1 MPETKKNKGGR
12 PKKGIDFEVLSEL
25 CRLHCTGEECASV
38 LKVDYDTLN
47 KRIQE
52 KYGFGFSDYYKKQSG
67 SGKVSLRRAQWRS
80 ALEGNVAMMIWLGKQ
95 YLGQT
100 EKTEMSHNGGMPVR
114 IIDDIPEGA

>member
-1 MPETKKNKGGR
+1 M
-12 PKKGIDFEVLSEL
+12 